1 MAPAVSLRGVHLGVK
16 GEQLL
21 PGGNGRARSGWFDPR
36 DVFIT
41 CVFLL
46 VAVGTIMVFSASAF
60 HWSVE
65 GDVFFFLRRQL
76 AWLPIAVLGC
86 VFFRELDYRL
96 LRRYYWQ
103 PLVVAVMLLGVVLVP
118 SIGRDVNASR
128 RWLPLGEGLQFQPSE
143 LAKLAV
149 IIFLAGFLANDPS
162 RCRKFW
168 KGFAVASGTLLPVF
182 ALILIE
188 PDFGTALFVLGL
200 GSFVLF
206 LGGMRLIYL
215 AGSAF
220 VFAPIIAV
228 FAYLRWETIKVRLLG
243 FTDPE
248 SIYQVKHSLTA
259 LGSGGLFGLGLGASG
274 QKLKFLPESHTDF
287 ILSILGEE
295 LGLAGTIAI
304 LLLFVALLWSG
315 MGMVWRTRDPFGFL
329 LGAGIIMSLSFQ
341 AALNIAVVT
350 GSAPTKGIPLP
361 FLTFGGSGLC
371 VTLAQVGILLSID
384 RAREADGAEAPEGSG
399 A

>member
-1 MAPAVSLRGVHLGVK
+1 MDDPSLCPVPS
-16 GEQLL
+16 
-21 PGGNGRARSGWFDPR
+21 PGALRIQRERPRWLDPR

-41 CVFLL
+41 CVFIL
-46 VAVGTIMVFSASAF
+46 VAVGTVMVFSASAF

-65 GDVFFFLRRQL
+65 GDAFFFLRRQL

-103 PLVVAVMLLGVVLVP
+103 PLAAAIVLLAVVLVP

-149 IIFLAGFLANDPS
+149 IIFLAGFIANDPS
-162 RCRKFW
+162 RRLKFW
-168 KGFAVASGTLLPVF
+168 RGFAPACGALLPVF

-200 GSFVLF
+200 GAFVLF
-206 LGGMRLIYL
+206 LAGMRLIYL
-215 AGSAF
+215 AGS
-220 VFAPIIAV
+220 VILFAPIIAA
-228 FAYLRWETIKVRLLG
+228 FAHQRWETIKVRLLG

-259 LGSGGLFGLGLGASG
+259 LGSGGLLGLGLGASG
-274 QKLKFLPESHTDF
+274 QKLKFLPEPHTDF

-295 LGLAGTIAI
+295 LGLAGTVGVV
-304 LLLFVALLWSG
+304 LLFVVLLWSG
-315 MGMVWRTRDPFGFL
+315 MGMVWRARDAFGFL
-329 LGAGIIMSLSFQ
+329 LGAGIIVSLSFQ

-350 GSAPTKGIPLP
+350 ASAPTKGIPLP

-384 RAREADGAEAPEGSG
+384 RAGETEAAGGPERRGP
-399 A
+399 